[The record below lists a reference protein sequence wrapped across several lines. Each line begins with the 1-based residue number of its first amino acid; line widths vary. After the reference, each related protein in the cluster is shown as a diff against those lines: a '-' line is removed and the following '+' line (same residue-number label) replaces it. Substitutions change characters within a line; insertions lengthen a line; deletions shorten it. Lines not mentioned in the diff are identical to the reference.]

1 MYTIDE
7 LKAMISEMTASGEW
21 SLDTLSAICEAADMA
36 DEWAAADGDTFETV
50 AYAAAEKLGID
61 L

>member
-7 LKAMISEMTASGEW
+7 LKEMAAAMSASGEW
-21 SLDTLSAICEAADMA
+21 NPDTLKAICEAAGMA
-36 DEWAAADGDTFETV
+36 DEWAAADGDTFEAV
-50 AYAAAEKLGID
+50 AYAAAEKLGIT

>member
-1 MYTIDE
+1 MTTIE
-7 LKAMISEMTASGEW
+7 SLKDRISAMNATGEW
-21 SLDTLSAICEAADMA
+21 DLDTLKDLCEAADMA

>member
-1 MYTIDE
+1 MTTIE
-7 LKAMISEMTASGEW
+7 SLKDRISAMTTSGQW
-21 SLDTLSAICEAADMA
+21 DLDTLKDLCEAAGMA
-36 DEWAAADGDTFETV
+36 DEWAAADGDTFESV